1 MPSLKYLIKRISK
14 MDYSS
19 MLNRVNLVNIKT
31 RKPKALIFLDMIWS
45 GIVYGAGYVDYDVIG
60 FYKLN
65 HKQRTTMLT
74 RAKNDKIV
82 KKLNNKDYWHLFNN
96 KNEFNEYFSDFI
108 YRDWIYLKKEKNNE
122 NTINIFKDFIS
133 KNPIFFAKPNDGQ
146 CGKGIE
152 KIDTATIDI
161 SADRLLQD
169 LQKKGLELYEAPII
183 QNDIMNELNNSSV
196 NTIRMVTVMNEQN
209 EVTILA
215 SYVRIGNNNIVD
227 NFNSGGM
234 TAKVDIQSGKIIEDA
249 IDKNGDVYKY
259 HPTTNTQII
268 DFQIP
273 YYNESKEMVKKAAK
287 LSKNV
292 RYVGWDVAISSNG
305 PTLVEGNQYPGH
317 DIYQVAEKIGKNDLG
332 VWPEFKKA
340 MK

>member
-1 MPSLKYLIKRISK
+1 MPGLKYLIKRISK

-19 MLNRVNLVNIKT
+19 MFHRVNLVNIKT
-31 RKPKALIFLDMIWS
+31 KKPKILIFFDMVWS

-65 HKQRTTMLT
+65 HKQRKTMLT

-82 KKLNNKDYWHLFNN
+82 RKLNNKNYWHLFNN
-96 KNEFNEYFSDFI
+96 KNEFNEFFSNFI
-108 YRDWIYLKKEKNNE
+108 FRDWIYLKKGSNSEE
-122 NTINIFKDFIS
+122 NLNKFQDFIN
-133 KNPIFFAKPNDGQ
+133 KNKVFFAKPNDGQ
-146 CGKGIE
+146 CGKGIQ
-152 KIDTATIDI
+152 KIDITNQSVDTKE
-161 SADRLLQD
+161 LFENLQNQD
-169 LQKKGLELYEAPII
+169 LELYEAPII
-183 QNDIMNELNNSSV
+183 QNEKMNLLNDSSV
-196 NTIRMVTVMNEQN
+196 NTIRMVTVMNEKD

-215 SYVRIGNNNIVD
+215 SYVRIGNENIVD

-234 TAKVDIQSGKIIEDA
+234 IAKVSIETGIIIEDA
-249 IDKNGDVYKY
+249 VDKNGDIYIN
-259 HPTTNTQII
+259 HPTTNTKIKG
-268 DFQIP
+268 FQIP
-273 YYNESKEMVKKAAK
+273 YYNEAKEMVKKACR

-292 RYVGWDVAISSNG
+292 RYVGWDVAITVDG

-317 DIYQVAEKIGKNDLG
+317 DIYQVAEKIGENDLG